1 MKRESALPAVIPPT
15 ISVTVDRNKEERKS
29 CFRRFKSGTSY
40 QWQVVKAHPRIG
52 CVTLTIFMILCG
64 IGLGVVY
71 GIRHQHITEFEDQ
84 GLQLAQD
91 TGDFFCT
98 YAQDWDGGRGGACF
112 EFGIL
117 HVCYESNLSLILC
130 LFPFP
135 DFLCFFGIFQQNYA

>member
-15 ISVTVDRNKEERKS
+15 TITVTVGDRNKKERKS
-29 CFRRFKSGTSY
+29 FFRRFKSGTSY

-52 CVTLTIFMILCG
+52 CVTLIIFLILCG

-71 GIRHQHITEFEDQ
+71 GIRHRHITEFEDQ

-98 YAQDWDGGRGGACF
+98 YAP
-112 EFGIL
+112 
-117 HVCYESNLSLILC
+117 ESWSFVLYRILSLIPVFVSISLIAR
-130 LFPFP
+130 L
-135 DFLCFFGIFQQNYA
+135 